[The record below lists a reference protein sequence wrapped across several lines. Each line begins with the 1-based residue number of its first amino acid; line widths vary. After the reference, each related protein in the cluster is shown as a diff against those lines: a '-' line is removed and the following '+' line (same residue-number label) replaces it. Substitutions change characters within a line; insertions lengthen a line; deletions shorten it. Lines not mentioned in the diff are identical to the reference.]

1 MQNIHICTSILT
13 YKWQAAVGEY
23 IDSIAFSLKIQR
35 SKFRIVTSDYTE
47 FI

>member
-1 MQNIHICTSILT
+1 MYADFHL
-13 YKWQAAVGEY
+13 KHKAAVGEY

-35 SKFRIVTSDYTE
+35 SKFRIVTSGYTE